1 MGYTLIA
8 PVGEDW
14 ENIYIGIREFPI
26 KKVVLIA
33 SVESADTVAKVRKDL
48 EKFRIPIEVIQ
59 IRGDMFE
66 EFFRI
71 VMEIKKQERDQNL
84 LMNVAS
90 GDKVSA
96 CIALSAA
103 FVNGIKA
110 FGVMDG
116 NPMLFP
122 VLKFSYY
129 KLISKKK
136 MEILEAIGDNSLSL
150 MELGSETKMSPS
162 LVSYHLHGSSKTD
175 GLLSLGLLEFR
186 EDEGMKVKLSTL
198 GKMLLHAYV

>member
-1 MGYTLIA
+1 MRYTLIA

-14 ENIYIGIREFPI
+14 ENIYIGIRDFPI
-26 KKVVLIA
+26 KKIILITSGKTDIIS
-33 SVESADTVAKVRKDL
+33 SVKKDM
-48 EKFRIPIEVIQ
+48 EKFRIPVEAIQ
-59 IRGDMFE
+59 VEGEAFE

-71 VMEIKKQERDQNL
+71 VREIKKQEGDENIL
-84 LMNVAS
+84 INVAS

-116 NPMLFP
+116 SPMFFP

-129 KLISKKK
+129 KLISEKK
-136 MEILEAIGDNSLSL
+136 MKILEALSGGSLPL
-150 MELGSETKMSPS
+150 EELGRATQMSPS
-162 LVSYHLHGSSKTD
+162 LISYHIHGTSKTD
-175 GLLSLGLLEFR
+175 GLLSLGLAELIE
-186 EDEGMKVKLSTL
+186 EEGLKIKLTTL
-198 GKMLLHAYV
+198 GRMLLRTHV

>member
-26 KKVVLIA
+26 RKIIFISSGENLAI
-33 SVESADTVAKVRKDL
+33 VAKAKKDL
-48 EKFRIPIEVIQ
+48 EKFRIPVEVIQ

-66 EFFRI
+66 EFFKIIRG
-71 VMEIKKQERDQNL
+71 IKKQEGGDNIL
-84 LMNVAS
+84 INVAS

-96 CIALSAA
+96 CVALSAA

-129 KLISKKK
+129 KLISEKK
-136 MEILEAIGDNSLSL
+136 MKILEALGGNSLSL
-150 MELGSETKMSPS
+150 VELSSATKMSPS
-162 LVSYHLHGSSKTD
+162 LISYHIHGSSKTD
-175 GLLSLGLLEFR
+175 GLLSLGLVELME
-186 EDEGMKVKLSTL
+186 EEGTKVKLSTL
-198 GKMLLHAYV
+198 GRMLLNAYV